1 MNGSGSSRR
10 KMVRANVVCDAYV
23 TYACTAQS
31 LRRMAPTRS
40 CRSRVTRRTREE
52 DPSVGL
58 SAEVSKPET
67 DADADADD
75 DAGEGKV
82 RTRRNLR
89 MFNAAREVLDL
100 VRAIC
105 EKRRDGDDV
114 MPRSSC

>member
-10 KMVRANVVCDAYV
+10 KMVRANVLCDAYV
-23 TYACTAQS
+23 TYAFTAQS

-89 MFNAAREVLDL
+89 MTL
-100 VRAIC
+100 
-105 EKRRDGDDV
+105 
-114 MPRSSC
+114 MPHGRSSTSCVRYAKSVGTATT